1 VKITIGLSLSLTGE
15 YAPMGRQA
23 EIAIRLFVANE
34 NANASSALRISGERC
49 EFALECHDD
58 ASDPARCA
66 EIYRALCADRR
77 ADIVFGPYSNRLA
90 RIAAGI
96 AEQSGRLF
104 VNHGGA
110 GDELYDRGYKMI
122 VGVLSPASDYLRS
135 FVRLLAQLKLWR
147 KRVAIVAS
155 KSPFARAVASGFE
168 RAADERAARRRG
180 VRIRVK
186 WNGAFDPASTPAR
199 LFPALTRNRVNALA
213 SAGSYEHDVAV
224 MRAVAASRLNIPV
237 LGCVAAG
244 VRRFASDLG
253 ELAEGI
259 VGPSQWED
267 SIELEPALGPTP
279 AEFTRRMRTAGANE
293 IDSPDYPAAQI
304 YAAGLLTAAALAAA
318 GACDDALLRA
328 AFSDLRTTTMFGDF
342 SIDRVTGRQLG
353 HQMLLV
359 QWYRGR
365 KVIIVPESHDDSG
378 SLDFPSGMR
387 LLLAGIE
394 MLRLSRTDDSRE
406 SLGDNE
412 PESDDP
418 DVDKD
423 ERNHD

>member
-1 VKITIGLSLSLTGE
+1 MKITIGLSLSLTGE
-15 YAPMGRQA
+15 YSPMGRQA
-23 EIAIRLFVANE
+23 EIAIRLFIAD
-34 NANASSALRISGERC
+34 ANASSALRVAGERC

-58 ASDPARCA
+58 ASEPVRCA

-77 ADIVFGPYSNRLA
+77 ADIIFGPYSNRLTRA
-90 RIAAGI
+90 VAGI
-96 AEQSGRLF
+96 VEQSGRVF

-110 GDELYDRGYKMI
+110 GDELYDRGYRMI
-122 VGVLSPASDYLRS
+122 VGVLSPASDYLRG
-135 FVRLLAQLKLWR
+135 FVRLLTQLKLWR
-147 KRVAIVAS
+147 KRVAIVAAT
-155 KSPFARAVASGFE
+155 SPFARAVASGFE

-180 VRIRVK
+180 VRVRVK

-199 LFPALTRNRVNALA
+199 LFPALIRNRVNALA

-224 MRAVAASRLNIPV
+224 MRSVAASRLNIPV

-267 SIELEPALGPTP
+267 SIEIAPALGPTP
-279 AEFTRRMRTAGANE
+279 AEFARRMAGAG
-293 IDSPDYPAAQI
+293 DSPDYPAAQI

-318 GACDDALLRA
+318 GRRDDALLRD
-328 AFSDLRTTTMFGDF
+328 AFSNLQTTTMFGDF
-342 SIDRVTGRQLG
+342 SIDRVSGRQLG

-359 QWYRGR
+359 QWHRGR
-365 KVIIVPESHDDSG
+365 KVIIAPESHDDSG
-378 SLDFPSGMR
+378 SLDFPSGLR
-387 LLLAGIE
+387 LLLAGVE
-394 MLRLSRTDDSRE
+394 MLRLSRRDDSRE
-406 SLGDNE
+406 SLGDA
-412 PESDDP
+412 ESDL
-418 DVDKD
+418 DKD

>member
-15 YAPMGRQA
+15 YSPMGREA
-23 EIAIRLFVANE
+23 EIAIRLFIAD
-34 NANASSALRISGERC
+34 ANASSALRVGGERC

-58 ASDPARCA
+58 ASDPVRCA
-66 EIYRALCADRR
+66 DIYRSLCADRR
-77 ADIVFGPYSNRLA
+77 ADIIFGPYSSRLT
-90 RIAAGI
+90 RVAAGI
-96 AEQSGRLF
+96 VEQSGRVF

-110 GDELYDRGYKMI
+110 GDELYEHGYKMI
-122 VGVLSPASDYLRS
+122 VGVLSPASDYLRG
-135 FVRLLAQLKLWR
+135 FIRLLTQLKLWR
-147 KRVAIVAS
+147 KRVAIVS
-155 KSPFARAVASGFE
+155 SNSPFARAVASGLE
-168 RAADERAARRRG
+168 RAAGERTARRRG
-180 VRIRVK
+180 VRVRVK

-199 LFPALTRNRVNALA
+199 LFPALARNRVNALA

-279 AEFTRRMRTAGANE
+279 AEFARRMRAAGANE
-293 IDSPDYPAAQI
+293 TDSPDYPAAQI
-304 YAAGLLTAAALAAA
+304 YAAALLTAAALAAA
-318 GACDDALLRA
+318 GRPDDAMLRD

-342 SIDRVTGRQLG
+342 WIDRVTGRQLG

-359 QWYRGR
+359 QWHRGR
-365 KVIIVPESHDDSG
+365 KVIIAPESHDDSG
-378 SLDFPSGMR
+378 SLDLPSGLR

-394 MLRLSRTDDSRE
+394 MLRLSRPDDSQE

-412 PESDDP
+412 NESDDP
-418 DVDKD
+418 DLDKD
-423 ERNHD
+423 GRNHD